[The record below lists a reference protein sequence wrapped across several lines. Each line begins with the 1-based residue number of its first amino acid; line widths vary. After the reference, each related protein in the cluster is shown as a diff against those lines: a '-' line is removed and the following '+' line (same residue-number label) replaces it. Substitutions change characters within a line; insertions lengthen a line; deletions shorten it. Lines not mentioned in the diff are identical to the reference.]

1 MKAPPGP
8 PPGGAFLSCKSCGH
22 ITFRLRHGLLHRFR
36 LRVELQWTSRSS
48 AFRFAH
54 CDQLTGGLSP
64 PSQCPCWAHIL
75 DRPPSRATT
84 AGVRRGHILRQ
95 IRFSKSQLQTRLRD
109 LAARCARGL
118 HNLPPPGGRGECR
131 MPVAPAASCAIV
143 VIERTRVTTST
154 PESPDIPARNGFTA
168 YVALSPVTGLFATV
182 ISRISFCLSP
192 VGPTQLRKT

>member
-84 AGVRRGHILRQ
+84 AGGAAWSYFATDSIFKEPTSNAASRSRGAMRP
-95 IRFSKSQLQTRLRD
+95 RLAFIFRPQ
-109 LAARCARGL
+109 R
-118 HNLPPPGGRGECR
+118 GRGECR
-131 MPVAPAASCAIV
+131 MPDAPAASCAIV
-143 VIERTRVTTST
+143 VVERTRVTTST

-168 YVALSPVTGLFATV
+168 YVALPGDRALLPPSPADM
-182 ISRISFCLSP
+182 FCLSP
-192 VGPTQLRKT
+192 VGPT